1 MTKLAQ
7 LVAKQ
12 EGFGIAGAIPTVRH
26 NPGDLRHSPHSQHP
40 GGPAH
45 KDDVG
50 TIDTDEHGWSDL
62 ERQLQIYAE
71 EGLTLR
77 QMVNLYCGLP
87 KDPPIGA
94 IAPDGNNVATYLHTI
109 ASGLN
114 LPPATPV
121 REALK
126 IAA

>member
-7 LVAKQ
+7 LIARK
-12 EGFGIAGAIPTVRH
+12 EGFGIPGALPTVRH

-50 TIDTDEHGWSDL
+50 TIDTDQHGWSDL
-62 ERQLQIYAE
+62 ERQLQIYAD

-77 QMVNLYCGLP
+77 QMIHLYAPESDHNNTSAYLQFVCNGL
-87 KDPPIGA
+87 GL
-94 IAPDGNNVATYLHTI
+94 APETKV
-109 ASGLN
+109 S
-114 LPPATPV
+114 
-121 REALK
+121 EALK
-126 IAA
+126 VQA